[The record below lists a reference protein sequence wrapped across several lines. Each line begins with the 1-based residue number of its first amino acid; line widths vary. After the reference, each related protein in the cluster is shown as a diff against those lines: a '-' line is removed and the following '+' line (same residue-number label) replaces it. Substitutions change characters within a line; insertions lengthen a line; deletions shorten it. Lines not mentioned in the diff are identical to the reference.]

1 MIPSSEHDM
10 RSSARPGGIPTT
22 VLVATAGT
30 WISSVA
36 LLVVAIRVIVSG
48 RNMFGAG
55 VGAMLIIYAGLV
67 ALVGWLAVKGRPS
80 AQGLL
85 VASGLLHL
93 VVLVSMQRSDGPA
106 WFWGVAIIPATVVIA
121 SLVPR
126 SRAWLRG

>member
-67 ALVGWLAVKGRPS
+67 ALVGWSVS
-80 AQGLL
+80 YT
-85 VASGLLHL
+85 HL
-93 VVLVSMQRSDGPA
+93 TLPTNREV
-106 WFWGVAIIPATVVIA
+106 
-121 SLVPR
+121 
-126 SRAWLRG
+126 